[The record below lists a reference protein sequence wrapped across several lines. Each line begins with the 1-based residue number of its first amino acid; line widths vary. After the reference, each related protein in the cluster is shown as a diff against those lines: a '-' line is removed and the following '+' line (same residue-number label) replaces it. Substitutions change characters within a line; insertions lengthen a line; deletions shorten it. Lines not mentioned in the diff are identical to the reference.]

1 MDSLTGLDSIQHAFG
16 GAIDKE
22 QQKGTTMGS
31 PTKDTMVE
39 VEKEA
44 LADEASDEM
53 LEIAAETTKDKR
65 SFIIGYCSA
74 LSVCEG

>member
-1 MDSLTGLDSIQHAFG
+1 
-16 GAIDKE
+16 
-22 QQKGTTMGS
+22 MGS

-65 SFIIGYCSA
+65 SFSIGYCSA